1 MATVFIRN
9 MVVSA
14 HETSAK
20 SDLLHEETSHTLH
33 TPAGS
38 PFVLRSP
45 PPRTGYKSQHSQASL
60 LSNLLLLRTQP
71 AQAFKTSTSSRG
83 AARTVHP
90 AKRRGS
96 RFSCYKTNPTHKQR
110 RMGNC

>member
-1 MATVFIRN
+1 

-20 SDLLHEETSHTLH
+20 SELLHEETSHTLVH

-45 PPRTGYKSQHSQASL
+45 RSGYKSQHRQASL
-60 LSNLLLLRTQP
+60 LSNLLLLLRTQP
-71 AQAFKTSTSSRG
+71 PQAFKTGTSSRG

-90 AKRRGS
+90 VKRRGS
-96 RFSCYKTNPTHKQR
+96 RFSCYKTNPKHKQA
-110 RMGNC
+110 GVVPLAVK

>member
-20 SDLLHEETSHTLH
+20 SELLHEETSHTLVH
-33 TPAGS
+33 TPAAS

-45 PPRTGYKSQHSQASL
+45 RSGYESQHRQASL

-71 AQAFKTSTSSRG
+71 APAFKTRH
-83 AARTVHP
+83 VI
-90 AKRRGS
+90 KRRGS
-96 RFSCYKTNPTHKQR
+96 RFSCYKTNPKHKKR